1 MFDRDIDIPTGS
13 ELLAEAGLP
22 AHAIRNILGEN
33 QGRIQHRPGRPTPL
47 QRESLAS
54 ISAQAVEPTE
64 WRGSEAWRR

>member
-1 MFDRDIDIPTGS
+1 MFDRDIDILTGS

-33 QGRIQHRPGRPTPL
+33 QGRIHHCPGRSTPL
-47 QRESLAS
+47 QPTLLTS
-54 ISAQAVEPTE
+54 IGAQAAGPTE

>member
-33 QGRIQHRPGRPTPL
+33 QGRIQHRPADTAPARIACIDQRPGGGTDGM
-47 QRESLAS
+47 EG
-54 ISAQAVEPTE
+54 E
-64 WRGSEAWRR
+64 